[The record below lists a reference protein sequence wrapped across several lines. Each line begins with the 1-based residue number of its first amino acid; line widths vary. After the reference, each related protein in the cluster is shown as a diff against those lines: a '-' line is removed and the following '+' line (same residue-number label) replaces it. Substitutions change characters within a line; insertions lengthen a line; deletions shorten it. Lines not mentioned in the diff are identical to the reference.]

1 MRKLFLD
8 ILGAPVFPED
18 EEKTRRAR
26 VLNSLQLNMGI
37 AVLVLGSL
45 GAAFLFTEKV
55 ISSFILLIGFITFVI
70 GMMLN
75 RRGRRHIAACHL
87 VDHDRFYD
95 VRLRRDAQ
103 FGNYFFRIWHRHCG
117 NLIGWARCF
126 VLRGAQ
132 PVDRLGFHLG
142 WECRRCIPADV
153 RFLALGICLKSRR
166 SFSLRIW

>member
-55 ISSFILLIGFITFVI
+55 ISSFILLIGFITVVI
-70 GMMLN
+70 GMKLN
-75 RRGRRHIAACHL
+75 RRGRVVAGGILLLVTLWIMTVFMMSVSGGMRSLDIIFFVSGTVIAGIL
-87 VDHDRFYD
+87 
-95 VRLRRDAQ
+95 L
-103 FGNYFFRIWHRHCG
+103 GG
-117 NLIGWARCF
+117 
-126 VLRGAQ
+126 RGA
-132 PVDRLGFHLG
+132 LSFAGLSLLTG
-142 WECRRCIPADV
+142 
-153 RFLALGICLKSRR
+153 LA
-166 SFSLRIW
+166 FIWAGNAGVVFPQMFAFPRWASA